1 MKDNVSLVKNYIYN
15 LVKTLMGVV
24 FPIVTFS
31 YVSRILGAEGVGK
44 VGFSKS
50 IIAYFA
56 MIAVLG
62 MNYYGTREAA
72 KLRDDREQL
81 SRFVQEMLII
91 NSVMTIVAY
100 ILLISA
106 LYLIPKL
113 YGYRQLILIG
123 SAAIILQS
131 MGLEWLYQALE
142 DYRYITV
149 RSVAVQLLS
158 LALMFVFVR
167 NPGDVPEYMALTI
180 LSTYGSY
187 IFNFFNAKRY
197 VNWRYYG
204 GYKITRHIKPLLLLY
219 AMSLS
224 IQLYAVLDS
233 TMLGFLQDDAAVGR
247 YTAAVKVNKMT
258 TTLITSIAIVLI
270 PRLSYYIKQKEME
283 KISGLITV
291 SYNYVFIMS
300 VPIAVGIFT
309 LANEVIGIFSGS
321 GFSSAAV
328 TVRILAPI
336 VIVIPFSVVTNTQ
349 TFVPMGEEKLILV
362 STLTGAAVNILCNAA
377 LIPKYAENGAAVA
390 TVLAET
396 VIAVICF
403 INIRRFFDMKMVFKV
418 YWQYMVAAAPIPFIY
433 EAVQGI
439 IGNIWVRTLSVVII
453 SAVVYFAILKVLRNP
468 YIYKIIELVGAKIKK
483 KSGDGNEDKNEDK

>member
-1 MKDNVSLVKNYIYN
+1 VGRVS
-15 LVKTLMGVV
+15 
-24 FPIVTFS
+24 
-31 YVSRILGAEGVGK
+31 
-44 VGFSKS
+44 FSKS

-91 NSVMTIVAY
+91 NGIMTVVAY
-100 ILLISA
+100 IFLISA

-131 MGLEWLYQALE
+131 MGMEWLYQALE

-270 PRLSYYIKQKEME
+270 PRLSYYIKQKETE
-283 KISGLITV
+283 KIMGLITV

-300 VPIAVGIFT
+300 VPIAVGLFT
-309 LANEVIGIFSGS
+309 LADEVIGIFSGS
-321 GFSSAAV
+321 GFSSAAA
-328 TVRILAPI
+328 TLRILVPI

-349 TFVPMGEEKLILV
+349 TFVPMGEEKLILA
-362 STLTGAAVNILCNAA
+362 STLTGAAVNIVCNAV

-403 INIRRFFDMKMVFKV
+403 INIRRFFDMKTVFKV

-439 IGNIWVRTLSVVII
+439 IGNIWARTLLVVII
-453 SAVVYFAILKVLRNP
+453 SAVVYFAILMVLRNP
-468 YIYKIIELVGAKIKK
+468 YIYKIVELVGAKIKK
-483 KSGDGNEDKNEDK
+483 KSGDGDEDKNEDK